1 MHDITW
7 TLPLAR
13 PGDGSS
19 AGRELTLAV
28 DHGDLG
34 AEDAEQTAVIV
45 EG

>member
-1 MHDITW
+1 MDAAVSE
-7 TLPLAR
+7 AR
-13 PGDGSS
+13 PDGSS
-19 AGRELTLAV
+19 AGRERTLAV